1 VETIRF
7 HLDENVSP
15 KIARALRGEG
25 IDVTTTQE
33 SNLLAAKDE
42 TQYDFAQQHGRVLI
56 TQDTDFLRI
65 ASETYDHFGIVFSTM
80 ERHPH
85 GKIILACT
93 ALYYSFTA
101 EEMRGRVEYI

>member
-1 VETIRF
+1 MEAIWF

-15 KIARALRGEG
+15 KIVRALREEG

-42 TQYDFAQQHGRVLI
+42 TQYDFAQQHGRILI

-65 ASETYDHFGIVFSTM
+65 ASKTYDHFGNVFSTTD
-80 ERHPH
+80 RHPM